1 MNVLTLKVPAD
12 LDRTLRLVARKRG
25 TSRSALVRAAI
36 EKYIDQDIPAT
47 AKPSTFDLVR
57 EFAGSVHGPADLA
70 VNPDH
75 LEGYGR

>member
-1 MNVLTLKVPAD
+1 MNILTLKVSED
-12 LDRTLRLVARKRG
+12 LDRTLRAVARKRG

-36 EKYIDQDIPAT
+36 ERYVNQDVPVA
-47 AKPSTFDLVR
+47 ARPSTLDLVR

-70 VNPDH
+70 TNPDH